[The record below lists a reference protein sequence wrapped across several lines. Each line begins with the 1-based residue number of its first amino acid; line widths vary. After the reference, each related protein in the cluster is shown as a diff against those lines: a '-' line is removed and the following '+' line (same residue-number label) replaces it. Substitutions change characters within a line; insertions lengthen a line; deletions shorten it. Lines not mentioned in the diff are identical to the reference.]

1 MPRLVLLLSFL
12 AASTGIA
19 HAQAFG
25 VNTTDVPQGSP
36 GNDSNTEQVDFADI
50 DLDGDWD
57 AVFADGGDSSQDQ
70 NRVWVN
76 LGGLQGGVT
85 GEFADETATRMP
97 PILDQSRD
105 VEFADID
112 GDGDVDLYVA
122 NTATISTTGVD
133 RFQVNT
139 GGAQPGTLG
148 FFADETASRW
158 VGLGG
163 SGSSVWPDLVQAGGG
178 FYDWTSDA
186 EFADLDN
193 DGDLDLFKSTVGQ
206 SHNGMVPSRV
216 FLNDGAGFFEE
227 FNPAGVQLAG
237 STIPNE
243 TPALWAEGLQFDN
256 TADVTGSFADVA
268 TVAIDSDLMDL
279 DNDLDIDVLLGDRG
293 GNPRVL
299 LNRMDAGTFL
309 FRDNTSDAFISGHT
323 AGAGGYDQELGDLD
337 NDGDLDLYGLNWGS
351 FTDRTFENDGSGFFS
366 DTTLVD
372 NSGSDDEEAD
382 FIDFDNDGDLD
393 VIVANFSGADRLY
406 RNLLSAGEFSLQWFG
421 GAGLTGTTVGR
432 DVEVA
437 DVDGDGDY
445 DAFIASANGGN
456 LYYENV
462 TQNVDDNA
470 PSIPLLE
477 DVADGPAYEGVL
489 PVRAQVYD
497 NAPYYVSWY
506 NDTELQLA
514 VDGVPIGAVPMKSSG
529 AQVFRGEI
537 PGNLVGSV
545 IYLVRS
551 QDEYLNKGFSAVGTY
566 EATGATGLTAGD
578 ASNGAQGEPVLRA
591 LSSSF
596 GGMKHY
602 LLVENLTP
610 GATGVIVA
618 ALQPLSPSVDLG
630 DGLVL
635 NILPPFLATLPVTAG
650 VNGTAVLAVPIPEG
664 IDGASIST
672 QLFALDGAGAATWAS
687 SRSLT
692 FTVF

>member
-1 MPRLVLLLSFL
+1 MSRSVLAVVLGVALSGGL
-12 AASTGIA
+12 

-76 LGGLQGGVT
+76 LGGLQGGTT

-105 VEFADID
+105 VEFADMD

-122 NTATISTTGVD
+122 NTATLSTSSVD
-133 RFQVNT
+133 RFQINA
-139 GGAQPGTLG
+139 GGAQGGTLG
-148 FFADETASRW
+148 FFVDETASRW

-163 SGSSVWPDLVQAGGG
+163 PGSSVWPDLVQPGGG
-178 FYDWTSDA
+178 FYDWTSDG

-206 SHNGMVPSRV
+206 SHNGMVPSRI

-237 STIPNE
+237 STIPDE
-243 TPALWAEGLQFDN
+243 TPALWAEGLQSDG
-256 TADVTGSFADVA
+256 TSDVSGAFSDVA
-268 TVAIDSDLMDL
+268 AVAVDSELVDL
-279 DNDLDIDVLLGDRG
+279 DNDFDVDVLLGDRSG
-293 GNPRVL
+293 SPRVL
-299 LNRMDAGTFL
+299 LNRLDDGAFVYRDA
-309 FRDNTSDAFISGHT
+309 TSDAFVSGHT
-323 AGAGGYDQELGDLD
+323 AGQGGYDQELGDMD
-337 NDGDLDLYGLNWGS
+337 GDGDLDLYGLNWGS
-351 FTDRTFENDGSGFFS
+351 FTDRTLENDGSGFFS
-366 DTTLVD
+366 GTTLVE
-372 NSGSDDEEAD
+372 NSSSDDEEAD
-382 FIDFDNDGDLD
+382 FVDFDNDGDLD

-406 RNLLSAGEFSLQWFG
+406 RNLSSGGGISLQWFG
-421 GAGLTGTTVGR
+421 GAGLTGSTVGR

-437 DVDGDGDY
+437 DLDGDGDY
-445 DAFIASANGGN
+445 DAIVASSTGANV
-456 LYYENV
+456 YYENI
-462 TQNVDDNA
+462 TQGADVH
-470 PSIPLLE
+470 PPTVPLLE
-477 DVADGPAYEGVL
+477 AVPDGPAGAAGI

-497 NAPYYVSWY
+497 NAPYYVTWY

-514 VDGVPIGAVPMKSSG
+514 VDEQPIGAVPMQSCG
-529 AQVFRGEI
+529 AQLFRGEI

-545 IYLVRS
+545 IYIVRS

-566 EATGATGLTAGD
+566 TATGSTGAITGD
-578 ASNGAQGEPVLRA
+578 ASSGAQGEPVLRA
-591 LSSSF
+591 LSAAF
-596 GGMKHY
+596 GGAKHY

-618 ALQPLSPSVDLG
+618 ALQPLAPSANLG

-635 NILPPFLATLPVTAG
+635 NVLPPFLATLPVTAG
-650 VNGTAVLAVPIPEG
+650 VNGTAVLAVPIPDGIEG
-664 IDGASIST
+664 VSVST

-687 SRSLT
+687 SRALT
-692 FTVF
+692 FTVL